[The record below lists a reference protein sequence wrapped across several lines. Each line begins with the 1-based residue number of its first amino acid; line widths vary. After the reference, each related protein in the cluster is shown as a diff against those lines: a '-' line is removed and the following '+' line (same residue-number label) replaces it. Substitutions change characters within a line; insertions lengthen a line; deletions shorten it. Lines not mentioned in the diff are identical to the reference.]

1 VCVLHLAGHAWS
13 VSTSSY
19 RGVKVDP
26 EWLAHKKFGGPS
38 AELMR
43 ALDVPDP
50 LVSLHL
56 SYTPCMATAVL
67 PTATTGGGA
76 GAIDGAARNA
86 TGAARGAT
94 GGPTAKQQQQ
104 QLKDYLYNSEYGLRH
119 SVHPDSLLPQY
130 RCDINMDQVFGR
142 FDPLAA
148 LHLGS
153 SEVMDF
159 ERESMMELIGSAHV
173 L

>member
-1 VCVLHLAGHAWS
+1 

-19 RGVKVDP
+19 GGAKVDP

-56 SYTPCMATAVL
+56 SYTPAMATAVL
-67 PTATTGGGA
+67 PTAATGGAVAGA
-76 GAIDGAARNA
+76 GAGAGAMDGAARNA

-119 SVHPDSLLPQY
+119 SVHPDSLLSQY

-153 SEVMDF
+153 SEVLDF
-159 ERESMMELIGSAHV
+159 ERDSMMELIGSAHV